1 MHGQYDH
8 CMYVFRSIIFFSLVE
23 KMTPLGKK
31 IYQSKRQVK
40 KQLDPDRVRTR
51 AQTSTQWG

>member
-8 CMYVFRSIIFFSLVE
+8 CVYVFRSIIFFSLVE

-31 IYQSKRQVK
+31 IYQSKREVK

-51 AQTSTQWG
+51 A